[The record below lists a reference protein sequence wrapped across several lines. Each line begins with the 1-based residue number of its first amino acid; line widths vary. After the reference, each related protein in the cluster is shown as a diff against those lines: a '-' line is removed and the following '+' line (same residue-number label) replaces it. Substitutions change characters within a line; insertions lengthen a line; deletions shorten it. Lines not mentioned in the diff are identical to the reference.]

1 MGEHTSWTTFLKIPN
16 PESQIVSDQST
27 NITQHDITNRARE
40 IARLLAKA
48 QVRGFLAYKFLP
60 QNYSDEIELGLLL
73 NQRVN
78 SSPAT
83 SKDSDAH
90 SQ

>member
-1 MGEHTSWTTFLKIPN
+1 M
-16 PESQIVSDQST
+16 SDQST
-27 NITQHDITNRARE
+27 NITQHAITQRARE

-60 QNYSDEIELGLLL
+60 LNYRDEIELGLLL

-78 SSPAT
+78 SSPET
-83 SKDSDAH
+83 SKDSDATG
-90 SQ
+90 Q